1 MADKRRRSQMERG
14 GKKGIR
20 SFVAVEIP
28 AFIRDEIAVVQRE
41 IDLPGVRLVNPDLIH
56 VTVKFLGDVPLSKVD
71 RVVEA
76 LRTVERPA
84 FTARVAGIGAF
95 PGRSIRVVWMGVEGD
110 FEQLFSAVEEA
121 LVPLGFEME
130 GRRFTS
136 HATIAR
142 VKSSSP
148 ETTAI
153 LASKLEP
160 FKEIDLGEFDAEEFI
175 LKKST
180 LTPGGPI
187 YEDVAAFP
195 LSRP

>member
-1 MADKRRRSQMERG
+1 MAEKGTRSKKNG
-14 GKKGIR
+14 GAAKGIR

-28 AFIRDEIAVVQRE
+28 ASIRDEIAKLQEE
-41 IDLPGVRLVNPDLIH
+41 IDLPGVRLVKPDLIH
-56 VTVKFLGDVPLSKVD
+56 VTIKFLGDVPPSRVD
-71 RVVEA
+71 RVVET
-76 LRTVERPA
+76 LRTVMRPA

-95 PGRSIRVVWMGVEGD
+95 PGRSIRVVWIGAEGE
-110 FEQLFSAVEEA
+110 FEPLFSAVEEA
-121 LVPLGFEME
+121 LVPLGFPRE
-130 GRRFTS
+130 GRKFTS

-142 VKSSSP
+142 VGRPTP
-148 ETTAI
+148 ETTDI
-153 LASKLEP
+153 LASKLAP
-160 FKEIDLGEFDAEEFI
+160 YRKIDLGEFTAEKFI

>member
-1 MADKRRRSQMERG
+1 
-14 GKKGIR
+14 
-20 SFVAVEIP
+20 
-28 AFIRDEIAVVQRE
+28 
-41 IDLPGVRLVNPDLIH
+41 LPGVRLVNPNLIH
-56 VTVKFLGDVPLSKVD
+56 VTIKFLGDVPLPKVE

-110 FEQLFSAVEEA
+110 FEPLFSAVEDA
-121 LVPLGFEME
+121 LAPLGFPREE
-130 GRRFTS
+130 RKFTS

-142 VKSSSP
+142 VGRPAP
-148 ETTAI
+148 ETTDI
-153 LASKLEP
+153 LASKLGP
-160 FKEIDLGEFDAEEFI
+160 FREVDLGEFAAEEFI

>member
-1 MADKRRRSQMERG
+1 MAAKGTRTKKG
-14 GKKGIR
+14 GGGTQGIR

-28 AFIRDEIAVVQRE
+28 ASIRNEIAKLQEE

-56 VTVKFLGDVPLSKVD
+56 VTIKFLGDVPPFKVD

-76 LRTVERPA
+76 LRAVNLPA

-95 PGRSIRVVWMGVEGD
+95 PGRSIRVVWIGAEGD
-110 FEQLFSAVEEA
+110 FEPLFSAVEDA
-121 LVPLGFEME
+121 LAPLGFPWE
-130 GRRFTS
+130 GRKFTS

-142 VKSSSP
+142 VGRPAP
-148 ETTAI
+148 ETTDI
-153 LASKLEP
+153 LTLKLAP
-160 FKEIDLGEFDAEEFI
+160 YRKIDLGEFTAEEFI

-180 LTPGGPI
+180 LTPAGPI

>member
-1 MADKRRRSQMERG
+1 MVAKGTISKKG
-14 GKKGIR
+14 GGATVGIR

-28 AFIRDEIAVVQRE
+28 ASIREEIAVVQRE
-41 IDLPGVRLVNPDLIH
+41 IDLSGVRLVKPDLIH
-56 VTVKFLGDVPLSKVD
+56 VTIKFLGDVPLPKLD

-84 FTARVAGIGAF
+84 FPARVGGIGAF
-95 PGRSIRVVWMGVEGD
+95 PGRSIRVVWMGVLGD
-110 FEQLFSAVEEA
+110 FEPLFSAVEEA
-121 LVPLGFEME
+121 LAPLGFPREE
-130 GRRFTS
+130 RKFTS

-148 ETTAI
+148 ETAAI
-153 LASKLEP
+153 LASKLGP
-160 FKEIDLGEFDAEEFI
+160 FREIDLGEFVAEEFI